1 MGELV
6 LEIIVGLVLVVIGIM
21 NRKGN
26 ISLLHS
32 YHKKRVKEEDVI
44 PFGKQVGTGS
54 IIIGIAIVL
63 AGILSVLNCGMIS
76 DVVIA
81 IGLVIGIL
89 IIFRAMR
96 KYNNGVF

>member
-44 PFGKQVGTGS
+44 PFGKQVGMGTM
-54 IIIGIAIVL
+54 IIGIAIVL
-63 AGILSVLNCGMIS
+63 AGILSVLNFGMIR
-76 DVVIA
+76 DVVIG
-81 IGLVIGIL
+81 IGLVIGIF

>member
-6 LEIIVGLVLVVIGIM
+6 LEIVVGLALVVIGIM

-44 PFGKQVGTGS
+44 PFGKQVGTGT

-63 AGILSVLNCGMIS
+63 AGILSISNCGMIR
-76 DVVIA
+76 DVVIG